1 MNNYD
6 PTCTP
11 CYFSLVLLIITPLAS
26 YASQLDEGIQ
36 AFERQDYQA
45 SYKKLLPLAEKGDG
59 KAQYYVGEM
68 LVGGMGVSSNIDKG
82 VYWLEQSVSN
92 RNHMAAKTLGK
103 MYLSGF
109 GVPMDTEKGTKYF
122 ALLQTLIPESEDEPE
137 CD

>member
-1 MNNYD
+1 MIQLVRLAI
-6 PTCTP
+6 
-11 CYFSLVLLIITPLAS
+11 FSLVLLIITPLAA

-36 AFERQDYQA
+36 AYERQDYQA
-45 SYKKLLPLAEKGDG
+45 AYKRLLPLAEKGDG

-82 VYWLEQSVSN
+82 VYWLEQSVNN

-109 GVPMDTEKGTKYF
+109 GVPMDTEKGAKYF
-122 ALLQTLIPESEDEPE
+122 ALLPTLIPENEDEPE

>member
-1 MNNYD
+1 M
-6 PTCTP
+6 TQLVRLAI
-11 CYFSLVLLIITPLAS
+11 FSLVLLIITPLVA
-26 YASQLDEGIQ
+26 YASQLNEGIQ

-45 SYKKLLPLAEKGDG
+45 SYKVLLPLAEKGDG

>member
-1 MNNYD
+1 MIQL
-6 PTCTP
+6 THLAI
-11 CYFSLVLLIITPLAS
+11 FSFILLTISSLAAYS
-26 YASQLDEGIQ
+26 SQLDEGVR

-45 SYKKLLPLAEKGDG
+45 AYKRLLPLAENGDG
-59 KAQYYVGEM
+59 NAQYYIGEM

-109 GVPMDTEKGTKYF
+109 GVPMDTEKGAKYF